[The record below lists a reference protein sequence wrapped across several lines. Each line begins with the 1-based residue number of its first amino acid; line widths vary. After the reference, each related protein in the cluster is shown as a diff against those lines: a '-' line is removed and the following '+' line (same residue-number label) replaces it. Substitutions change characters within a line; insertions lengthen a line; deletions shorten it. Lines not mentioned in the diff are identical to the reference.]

1 MARLMSLGRYDYER
15 RYRRRLWTGAAKI
28 GLLAVIILGI
38 ALFSYQMGIEQIKGR
53 DASLR
58 EDNATLSRQKI
69 ELELLAS
76 QMQTAVRTAEARILE
91 LEGRLQ
97 REVPTGDI
105 ARIVQLA
112 QARIKDGLA
121 PNRLAFVIE
130 SAQTHREC
138 QASETKRFTLATP
151 LLRTGG
157 RSVSFGAGAIA
168 VSGSGQS
175 ARNEKGAPENWFDP
189 ALPVTLKFTG
199 IDGRTTETSGTL
211 PFTHSVVV
219 NGFEY
224 RFAFA
229 AGNRGFIDVTG
240 DRCPFP

>member
-1 MARLMSLGRYDYER
+1 MACLMSLGRYDYER
-15 RYRRRLWTGAAKI
+15 RYRHRFWSGVVKV
-28 GLLAVIILGI
+28 GLLAAIVLGI

-58 EDNATLSRQKI
+58 EENATLSRQKI

-76 QMQTAVRTAEARILE
+76 QMQTAVRSSEAKIVE
-91 LEGRLQ
+91 LETRLQ

-105 ARIVQLA
+105 ARLVQLT
-112 QARIKDGLA
+112 QTRLSQGLNV
-121 PNRLAFVIE
+121 NRLAFVIE
-130 SAQTHREC
+130 QAQTHRDC
-138 QASETKRFTLATP
+138 QAAETKRFTLATP

-157 RSVSFGAGAIA
+157 RSVSFGSGSVA

-175 ARNEKGAPENWFDP
+175 ARNDKGAPENWYDP

-199 IDGRTTETSGTL
+199 IDGKDSEITGTL
-211 PFTHSVVV
+211 PFNHAVVV
-219 NGFEY
+219 KGFEY

-229 AGNRGFIDVTG
+229 AGSRSYIDVTA